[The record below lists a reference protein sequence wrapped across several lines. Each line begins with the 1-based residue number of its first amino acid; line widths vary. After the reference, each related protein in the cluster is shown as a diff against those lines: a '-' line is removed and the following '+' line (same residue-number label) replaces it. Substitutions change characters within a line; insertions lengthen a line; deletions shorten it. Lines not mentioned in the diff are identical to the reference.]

1 MSALNVTLDVQ
12 AVDLEKMVVMRKK
25 RGGYMLH
32 VTRTR
37 DKFKSLLDK
46 GASVD
51 HIQRRIE
58 VRAALNNLFN
68 CNAKLI
74 DLSKRAGRSEAR
86 MYYVEAENN
95 CSEVFKLAEHRMSV
109 ACTLNM
115 SSDCLEDNVD
125 LEHSVSQASQSTKK
139 LFKTTKS

>member
-1 MSALNVTLDVQ
+1 MNNVTLDVH

-25 RGGYMLH
+25 RGGYMFH

-37 DKFKSLLDK
+37 DKLKSLLDK

-51 HIQRRIE
+51 RIQRRIE

-74 DLSKRAGRSEAR
+74 DSSKRAGRSEAL

-95 CSEVFKLAEHRMSV
+95 CSEVLKLAEHHMSV
-109 ACTLNM
+109 ECTLNM

-125 LEHSVSQASQSTKK
+125 PEHSVSQACQSTKK
-139 LFKTTKS
+139 LFRRTKS